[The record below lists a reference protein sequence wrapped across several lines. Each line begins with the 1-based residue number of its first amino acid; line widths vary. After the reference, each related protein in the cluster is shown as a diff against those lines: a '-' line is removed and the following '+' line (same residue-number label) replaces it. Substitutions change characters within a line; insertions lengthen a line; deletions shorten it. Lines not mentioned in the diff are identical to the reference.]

1 MKTRLLGLLVP
12 ILLLTCWQIGSIT
25 GSINSLF
32 FPAPSQIAVGAWQR
46 LQDGTLF
53 IELFATLNR
62 LILGF
67 LIGSITG
74 YLCGVLMAMN
84 TLIRQLFEPLL
95 SALYTIPKIVLLPIF
110 LLLLGFG
117 DPPKIAL
124 IALTV
129 FFYVWVNTLGSVRN
143 IPSEYLAIARTI
155 TKRQSSVFRHVI
167 LPASLPSVFTGLRI
181 GIAVATLITISAEF
195 IVGDSGLGYLIFN
208 SRRLLKFED
217 AYVGIVVVGL
227 LGFLLQNLVKW
238 IGTRLT
244 PWFTTSD
251 SKVGGVTG

>member
-1 MKTRLLGLLVP
+1 MKSRLLGLIVPLV
-12 ILLLTCWQIGSIT
+12 LLASWEIGSRV
-25 GSINSLF
+25 GSINPLF
-32 FPAPSQIAVGAWQR
+32 FPPPSRIATVALER
-46 LQDGTLF
+46 LSDGTLF
-53 IELFATLNR
+53 TELFATMYR
-62 LILGF
+62 LLLGF
-67 LIGSITG
+67 FIGALVG
-74 YLCGVLMAMN
+74 YVAGVLMAMN
-84 TLIRQLFEPLL
+84 TLLRQLFEPLL

-129 FFYVWVNTLGSVRN
+129 FFYVWVNTLGSARN
-143 IPSEYLAIARTI
+143 IPSEYFAIAKTM
-155 TKRQSSVFRHVI
+155 TKRQWSIVRHVV

-227 LGFLLQNLVKW
+227 LGFLLQNIVKL
-238 IGTRLT
+238 IGRRVT
-244 PWFTTSD
+244 PWALVSD

>member
-1 MKTRLLGLLVP
+1 MKSKLIGLIVP
-12 ILLLTCWQIGSIT
+12 VLLLSMWQIGSIT
-25 GSINSLF
+25 GAINPLF
-32 FPAPSQIAVGAWQR
+32 FPAPTQIAIGAWER
-46 LQDGTLF
+46 LKDGTLF
-53 IELFATLNR
+53 VELFATLNR
-62 LILGF
+62 LLIGF
-67 LIGSITG
+67 LIGSISG
-74 YLCGVLMAMN
+74 YISGVLMAMN
-84 TLIRQLFEPLL
+84 SLIRQLFEPLL

-117 DPPKIAL
+117 NPPKIAL
-124 IALTV
+124 IAITV

-143 IPSEYLAIARTI
+143 IPSEYFAIARTI
-155 TKRQSSVFRHVI
+155 TKRQMSIIRHVI
-167 LPASLPSVFTGLRI
+167 VPASLPSVFTGLRI

-238 IGTRLT
+238 IGKKLT
-244 PWFTTSD
+244 PWSVVSE
-251 SKVGGVTG
+251 SKIGGVAG

>member
-1 MKTRLLGLLVP
+1 MKARLLGLLVP
-12 ILLLTCWQIGSIT
+12 ILLLSCWQIGSMT
-25 GSINSLF
+25 GYINPLF

-62 LILGF
+62 LLLGF

-74 YLCGVLMAMN
+74 YVCGVLMAMN
-84 TLIRQLFEPLL
+84 TLMRQLFEPLL

-143 IPSEYLAIARTI
+143 IPSEYLSIARTI
-155 TKRQSSVFRHVI
+155 TKRKTSIIRHVI

-227 LGFLLQNLVKW
+227 LGFLLQTFVKW
-238 IGTRLT
+238 VGSRLT
-244 PWFTTSD
+244 PWSQVSD
-251 SKVGGVTG
+251 SKIGGVTG

>member
-12 ILLLTCWQIGSIT
+12 ILLLTCWQIGSMT
-25 GSINSLF
+25 GSINALF
-32 FPAPSQIAVGAWQR
+32 FPAPSQIAVGAWER
-46 LQDGTLF
+46 LRDGTLF

-74 YLCGVLMAMN
+74 YICGVLMAMN

-155 TKRQSSVFRHVI
+155 TKRQSAVIRHVI

-238 IGTRLT
+238 IGSRLT
-244 PWFTTSD
+244 PWSRTSD